1 MSISTPNAISTPN
14 TSPTITTDALIIG
27 FGKGGKTLAAK
38 LSAAGRKVVVAEA
51 SADMYGGTCIN
62 IGCLPSKSLILSA
75 EQARRMA
82 RTVLPKPAEQRSRL
96 LSRRSAASLRCCA
109 TRTITSSPTKTTSP

>member
-1 MSISTPNAISTPN
+1 MSISTPNAISTPS

-51 SADMYGGTCIN
+51 SADMYGGTCI
-62 IGCLPSKSLILSA
+62 
-75 EQARRMA
+75 
-82 RTVLPKPAEQRSRL
+82 RL

>member
-1 MSISTPNAISTPN
+1 MSISTPNAISTPS

-62 IGCLPSKSLILSA
+62 IGCLPSKSLIL
-75 EQARRMA
+75 A
-82 RTVLPKPAEQRSRL
+82 RTVLPKPAKQRSRL

>member
-1 MSISTPNAISTPN
+1 MSISTPNAISTPS

-51 SADMYGGTCIN
+51 SADMYGG
-62 IGCLPSKSLILSA
+62 G
-75 EQARRMA
+75 MA
-82 RTVLPKPAEQRSRL
+82 RTVLPKPAKQRSRL

>member
-51 SADMYGGTCIN
+51 SAASISDACR
-62 IGCLPSKSLILSA
+62 PSH
-75 EQARRMA
+75 
-82 RTVLPKPAEQRSRL
+82 
-96 LSRRSAASLRCCA
+96 
-109 TRTITSSPTKTTSP
+109 

>member
-1 MSISTPNAISTPN
+1 MSISTPNAISTPS

-75 EQARRMA
+75 EQARRDGA
-82 RTVLPKPAEQRSRL
+82 NSTPETREAAL